1 MRVKTSLLAPAFS
14 WALVYAL
21 AGLLAPSAFAQ
32 PAAATLPA
40 PDGPA
45 CQAEEASLEHDIDL
59 ARSRGQMLRRRE
71 LADALSALQQRC
83 QAAVPAEGRA
93 ARIERLEREARALRL
108 ELERTEEQ
116 LRRLKSGS
124 P

>member
-21 AGLLAPSAFAQ
+21 AGLLAPPAVAQ
-32 PAAATLPA
+32 PA
-40 PDGPA
+40 PDGAA
-45 CQAEEASLEHDIDL
+45 CQAEEASLERDIDL